1 MRAADVGSL
10 SVPLPSH
17 PPDLFF
23 FLWCP
28 EEYNTD
34 ELLSNV
40 LVLENT

>member
-1 MRAADVGSL
+1 MRAADVESL

-17 PPDLFF
+17 PPFL